1 MTDLYRF
8 LAVLAV
14 LALVAAGCGGGAK
27 TVSVA
32 QVERSSRSTIEHFE
46 TEIIAGP
53 NLHGVDPVWPVPGRR
68 AVRAEPARDA
78 PPPGPDTSSGLQAWY
93 LTRRRNREA
102 PQDAAPAL
110 ADRDVQPGASDTVA
124 RPGFVVRQANL
135 VMAGSSSRW
144 PAVQNAL
151 ADLR

>member
-1 MTDLYRF
+1 MTDLYPF

-14 LALVAAGCGGGAK
+14 VALVTAGCGGGAK

-32 QVERSSRSTIEHFE
+32 QVERSFAQHHQHFE
-46 TEIIAGP
+46 TEIMAGP

-68 AVRAEPARDA
+68 AFEPNLLATLTAWD
-78 PPPGPDTSSGLQAWY
+78 PDTSSGLQAWVFDSAKDA
-93 LTRRRNREA
+93 RSA
-102 PQDAAPAL
+102 QDAAPAL

-135 VMAGSSSRW
+135 VVAGSSSRW